1 MEQEQV
7 KTLLQE
13 CKHYQDRMKYWHR
26 KYDQAEEMF
35 ELYQEIVRDS
45 VDPETYKKIRTRFM
59 EVNKEE

>member
-26 KYDQAEEMF
+26 KSDQAGEMF

-59 EVNKEE
+59 EVSKEE